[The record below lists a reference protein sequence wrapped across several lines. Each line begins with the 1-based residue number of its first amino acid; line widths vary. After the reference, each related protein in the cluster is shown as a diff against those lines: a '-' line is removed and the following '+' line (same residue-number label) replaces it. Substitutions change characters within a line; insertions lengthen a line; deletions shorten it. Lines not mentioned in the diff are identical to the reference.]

1 MTKTQTFED
10 KRREKL
16 SGDLRLKVFN
26 DDKGALA
33 KCFADKSY
41 AIVGDDMF
49 VPLIPR
55 HMTND
60 NWRELFWR
68 GVKKVVIHGRKYKS
82 LCNACRL
89 GLSCLSKGN
98 GRRYE
103 FECKAS
109 GDNMIVPLTTR
120 KRGEP

>member
-1 MTKTQTFED
+1 MKTFED
-10 KRREKL
+10 KRREKIRQ
-16 SGDLRLKVFN
+16 GDLRLKVF
-26 DDKGALA
+26 DDDDGRLA
-33 KCFADKSY
+33 KLFADKSY
-41 AIVGDDMF
+41 AIVQGDRF
-49 VPLIPR
+49 IPLLPR

-68 GVKKVVIHGRKYKS
+68 GTKKVVIHGRKYKS

-103 FECKAS
+103 FDCKAS

-120 KRGEP
+120 KKGEP